1 MTVLGETKVHRR
13 SSQRKSMRTR
23 GVSMV
28 EVLIGVAIVGLLVVV
43 ISHSLTLYFTA
54 STKTLTQT
62 QALYLAEEGQEILR
76 YLRDADWTDISSLTN
91 DTPYYLDVTDT
102 TLAITS
108 TPEVIDGTFLRRFE
122 VSEVR
127 RDNSTDD
134 IVTSGGSV
142 DTDARYVTFSVGWGT
157 ATVTVPAL
165 LTNIHGI

>member
-1 MTVLGETKVHRR
+1 MYYRGVTNTYTAL
-13 SSQRKSMRTR
+13 RKGAGMLTC

-28 EVLIGVAIVGLLVVV
+28 EVLFGVSIVGLLVVV
-43 ISHSLTLYFTA
+43 ISHSLSLYFTA
-54 STKTLTQT
+54 SSEALTRT

-91 DTPYYLDVTDT
+91 DTPYYLNVTDT

-108 TPEVIDGTFLRRFE
+108 TPEVVDGTFLRRFE

-127 RDNSTDD
+127 RDSSTDD

-142 DTDARYVTFSVGWGT
+142 DSDARYVTFSVGWNN